1 MNLGYRF
8 QKFRRRVGLS
18 QKEAAE
24 KIGINNYQ
32 LGNYETNRSEP
43 SIAILKKMAA
53 LYGVS
58 IDNLVGF
65 NNRTKNAMELDS
77 GPKIDVDELKALL
90 DEIAKKSK

>member
-8 QKFRRRVGLS
+8 QKYRRRVGLS

-53 LYGVS
+53 LYNVS
-58 IDNLVGF
+58 IDTLVGF
-65 NNRTKNAMELDS
+65 NKLTKNAYSLDE

-90 DEIAKKSK
+90 DEIAKKSN

>member
-8 QKFRRRVGLS
+8 QKYRRRVGLS

-53 LYGVS
+53 LYRVS

-65 NNRTKNAMELDS
+65 NNRTKNAMELDL

-90 DEIAKKSK
+90 DEIAKKSN

>member
-8 QKFRRRVGLS
+8 QKYRRRVRLS

-53 LYGVS
+53 LYRVS

-65 NNRTKNAMELDS
+65 NNRTKNAMELDL

-90 DEIAKKSK
+90 DEIAKKSN

>member
-8 QKFRRRVGLS
+8 QKYRRRVGLS

-65 NNRTKNAMELDS
+65 NKHTKNAIEHDL

-90 DEIAKKSK
+90 DEIAKKSN

>member
-8 QKFRRRVGLS
+8 QKYRRRVGLS

-53 LYGVS
+53 LYRVS

-65 NNRTKNAMELDS
+65 NNRTKSAMELDL

-90 DEIAKKSK
+90 DEIAKKSN